1 MPLKAAGFI
10 SVPAGARPGFDHAD
24 VYSGT
29 KGESRL
35 YVAHTGADRVDV
47 IDCVSNTYLRELP
60 DHPGVAGVLVDS
72 EQDLLLTSDRGCAR
86 ISAYRCSDESLLGRV
101 DVGPRP
107 NGIAYDAGRRNAFA
121 FDLGEPIGA
130 NCSASVVSLDEMTV
144 IGTIPLPGRPR
155 WAVYDAER
163 NLVYANIRE
172 PAQIIV
178 IDAGSLRIVAA
189 FDVPSVGPHGLAL
202 VDDRLFSA
210 ADAGKLVALHRDD
223 GHMIGSADL
232 PGEPD
237 VIMYDAESGRLF
249 VAVGDP
255 GVVVVL
261 DDATLHVIETVETE
275 RRAHTICWN
284 AANKTIYAFLPVT
297 NRVMTLAE

>member
-1 MPLKAAGFI
+1 M
-10 SVPAGARPGFDHAD
+10 
-24 VYSGT
+24 
-29 KGESRL
+29 
-35 YVAHTGADRVDV
+35 
-47 IDCVSNTYLRELP
+47 
-60 DHPGVAGVLVDS
+60 
-72 EQDLLLTSDRGCAR
+72 
-86 ISAYRCSDESLLGRV
+86 

-144 IGTIPLPGRPR
+144 IATIPLPGRPR

-237 VIMYDAESGRLF
+237 VIMSDAEEVGPDDLPGSVRGHLPARAEPAEPAEWPAGDGSGGGDAPGSRLQSSAVHQGPPRGTTSSGISARQR
-249 VAVGDP
+249 VA
-255 GVVVVL
+255 
-261 DDATLHVIETVETE
+261 
-275 RRAHTICWN
+275 RASRWW
-284 AANKTIYAFLPVT
+284 KRSYG
-297 NRVMTLAE
+297 

>member
-1 MPLKAAGFI
+1 
-10 SVPAGARPGFDHAD
+10 
-24 VYSGT
+24 
-29 KGESRL
+29 
-35 YVAHTGADRVDV
+35 V
-47 IDCVSNTYLRELP
+47 IDCSSNVYLRELP
-60 DHPGVAGVLVDS
+60 DHPGVAGVLIDS

-144 IGTIPLPGRPR
+144 IATIPLPGRPR

-232 PGEPD
+232 PAVCSGGRPGRSRRIRRRHAARHRNRGDRKAGAHHLLERCQQDDLRVSSGDEPRHD
-237 VIMYDAESGRLF
+237 IGR
-249 VAVGDP
+249 VA
-255 GVVVVL
+255 
-261 DDATLHVIETVETE
+261 
-275 RRAHTICWN
+275 
-284 AANKTIYAFLPVT
+284 K
-297 NRVMTLAE
+297 